1 MGLIPKDSSMG
12 PLDPGSLSTCRSVK
26 RWLYHSRFLWHTH
39 KQIPGSFRASVCSDP
54 VGGVTMK
61 KTVKDS
67 LLWTLNDLTDRELKT
82 FKFHLKTMPVKKP
95 YENIPWGTLENTD
108 RIDLTNLLVSY
119 YQEDYAVDVT
129 VEVLKTINKRDL
141 EQRLTNTRKAAP
153 AENIQSS
160 NINLGQEGLNSS
172 GRKPETSRC
181 LPCCWCWCVYCW
193 CKKCMMKHEPTET
206 LPARQ
211 VTMVQLETP
220 QVPDTSTICLQIP
233 QTCFAAQSAWNHEG
247 SSDQKLQVSTQP
259 TPEPWWKDGLHREYG
274 SETQPH
280 PKAEGEDDVNLG
292 KEKSK
297 IQPAPESGDGDRV
310 YQQQTLGNQSS
321 PKPRNKYDFTQ
332 KQELE
337 PQPVPKELERNLSEE
352 VRRVFEKV
360 LSELK
365 VSWKQNTQAE

>member
-1 MGLIPKDSSMG
+1 MYLLSDSSHEISRTELREGFRVRNGFDSKGLIYGTSRSRV
-12 PLDPGSLSTCRSVK
+12 SLHLQEREALVIPQQ
-26 RWLYHSRFLWHTH
+26 FLWHTH

-141 EQRLTNTRKAAP
+141 EQRLTNTRKAVVLKIYEIQAVGVSVWTPEQLMSAP

-160 NINLGQEGLNSS
+160 NINL
-172 GRKPETSRC
+172 
-181 LPCCWCWCVYCW
+181 
-193 CKKCMMKHEPTET
+193 ET

-352 VRRVFEKV
+352 VRR
-360 LSELK
+360 
-365 VSWKQNTQAE
+365 AE